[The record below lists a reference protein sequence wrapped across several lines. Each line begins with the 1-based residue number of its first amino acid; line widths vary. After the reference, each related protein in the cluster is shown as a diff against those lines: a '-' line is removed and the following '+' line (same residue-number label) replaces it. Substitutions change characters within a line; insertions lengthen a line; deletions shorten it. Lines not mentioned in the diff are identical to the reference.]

1 MKIILKII
9 LLSITLSSILTQDSG
24 VLFDIIQMQKDG
36 TIRNFLQLKDD
47 GYPVST
53 ELCMENP
60 TFKITQKAVQP
71 ASIIKG
77 GSIRVIAG
85 GLMIKDQVIQK
96 IHLDTYF
103 NGQVI
108 YTQEVDKKNVSVPKG
123 KWQWDYEA
131 SIPSFTPTGHW
142 EIFFWIINDAN
153 EKISCLKGI
162 FDTN

>member
-1 MKIILKII
+1 MKIFLRII
-9 LLSITLSSILTQDSG
+9 LLSISLSFILTQHSG
-24 VLFDIIQMQKDG
+24 VLFDIFQMQKDG
-36 TIRNFLQLKDD
+36 TIKNFLQLKDD
-47 GYPVST
+47 GFPVTT
-53 ELCMENP
+53 ELCMDNP

-77 GSIRVIAG
+77 GSIRIIAG
-85 GLMIKDQVIQK
+85 GVMVNDQVVQK

-103 NGQVI
+103 NGAVI
-108 YTQEVDKKNVSVPKG
+108 YTQEVDKKNVAVPKG

-131 SIPSFTPTGHW
+131 SIPSFTPSGHW
-142 EIFFWIINDAN
+142 EIFIWIINDKN